1 MGRKPDPQRRAALLA
16 AFADYVL
23 EHGLADLS
31 LRPAAAALDTSPRM
45 LLYHFGSKEELIVEA
60 IAAIRARQTAFFAQ
74 QIARSSRSPARPMD
88 ILGQMWRWYTL
99 EKNEPYSRLFYEV
112 YGLAIKHPK
121 RFGKF
126 LEIVGTDFRGFME
139 AGLIDA
145 GLPATKE
152 TRALASFYAAAF
164 RGLTIDL
171 LTTGDR
177 RRVNAAIRTL
187 DHHLRRDMA
196 RSRPRRH
203 VRRSDR
209 RSASSS

>member
-1 MGRKPDPQRRAALLA
+1 MGRKPDPRRRAALLS

-60 IAAIRARQTAFFAQ
+60 IAAIRARQTGFFARE
-74 QIARSSRSPARPMD
+74 IGRSRRAPERP
-88 ILGQMWRWYTL
+88 IYLLGRMWRWYTL
-99 EKNEPYSRLFYEV
+99 PKNEPYSRLFYEV

-139 AGLIDA
+139 AGLVDV
-145 GLPATKE
+145 GLPAGPE

-177 RRVNAAIRTL
+177 RRVNAAIRSL
-187 DHHLRRDMA
+187 EQHLHADMA
-196 RSRPRRH
+196 RIGSRR
-203 VRRSDR
+203 
-209 RSASSS
+209 